1 MMPHDAN
8 AESLSAEEEARRN
21 AIVDQACQAFD
32 RDCPELLAEH
42 RGEWVAYHGDR
53 RIAFGPTHAE
63 LWQEC
68 ERRGMPDGEFWLF
81 NIQPVEGVEVMGLG
95 GAVIEYIDP

>member
-1 MMPHDAN
+1 MMPQDAN
-8 AESLSAEEEARRN
+8 AEPLSAEEEARRTTII
-21 AIVDQACQAFD
+21 AQACQAFE

-53 RIAFGPTHAE
+53 RIALAPTRAE

-68 ERRGMPDGEFWLF
+68 VRRGLPDGQFWLF
-81 NIQPVEGVEVMGLG
+81 DIQPVEGVEVMGLG
-95 GAVIEYIDP
+95 SAVIEYVDP